1 MSNKAFATHL
11 SSGAPKSC
19 ASWFSARIF
28 FLLALGLG
36 IIILVFVGMKLGAV
50 SRTWPDIFR
59 ALWSST
65 GDENLRYFI
74 LYLRLPKVL
83 AALVVGAALAVSGV
97 VLQNV
102 LNNPLASSF
111 TLGLS
116 QGAAFGA
123 SFSMII
129 LSSTAGV
136 VGVSIVAFGAFLGSL
151 CAALLI
157 LAFSLVRGMTPQ
169 GLILAGVALSTLFGA
184 ATMSLQYFASDHQ
197 IAATVYWTFG
207 DLSKGSWR
215 EAIMVGC
222 VMVLGLAYA
231 LRRSLDYDALRWGDA
246 QARALGVAVLQLRF
260 TSLLAAALMAA
271 IATAFYGVIGFVGLV
286 SPHMIRLVFPHCGH
300 FFLLGSAALFGA
312 FFLLAADLVAQSIL
326 YPTLLPIGIIC
337 AFTGV
342 PVFLFLLFRGAA
354 HNA

>member
-1 MSNKAFATHL
+1 
-11 SSGAPKSC
+11 
-19 ASWFSARIF
+19 
-28 FLLALGLG
+28 
-36 IIILVFVGMKLGAV
+36 MKLGAV
-50 SRTWPDIFR
+50 SRPWTDIFK
-59 ALWSST
+59 ALYSAT

-74 LYLRLPKVL
+74 LYLRLPKVM
-83 AALVVGAALAVSGV
+83 AALMVGAALAISGAI
-97 VLQNV
+97 LQNV

-123 SFSMII
+123 SFSMIV
-129 LSSTAGV
+129 LTSTAGL
-136 VGVSIVAFGAFLGSL
+136 VGISIVAMGAFLGSL
-151 CAALLI
+151 AAALII

-207 DLSKGSWR
+207 DLSKGGWR
-215 EAIMVGC
+215 EAFMVGG
-222 VMVLGLAYA
+222 VMFLGLAYA
-231 LRRSLDYDALRWGDA
+231 LWHSLDYDALRWGDA
-246 QARALGVAVLQLRF
+246 QALALGVAVLQLRF
-260 TSLLAAALMAA
+260 TSLLTAALMSAM
-271 IATAFYGVIGFVGLV
+271 ATAFYGVIGFVGLV
-286 SPHMIRLVFPHCGH
+286 APHMIRLVFPHCSH

-326 YPTLLPIGIIC
+326 YPVLLPIGIIC

-342 PVFLFLLFRGAA
+342 PVFLFLLFRRASC
-354 HNA
+354 NA